1 MGKIT
6 GNDNDFP
13 TIKQVNDALT
23 GSNSTLDISAYATE
37 LFELKDTKY
46 VGLTDSSSAS
56 NEYLELTSPTLIEL
70 FDKIN
75 NTKPSLIYGKG
86 LWENSE
92 IEFTTNYNLCVT
104 KLSQY
109 NNYNYII
116 SFKIYLIAYGFVY
129 NFVVFKMLDSYFYHK
144 SMLEGISFL

>member
-6 GNDNDFP
+6 GNNNDFP

-23 GSNSTLDISAYATE
+23 GNNSTLDISTYVTE

-46 VGLTDSSSAS
+46 VGLTDSGSTN

-86 LWENSE
+86 LWGNNE
-92 IEFTTNYNLCVT
+92 IEFTTNYNLCNT
-104 KLSQY
+104 KLSPY
-109 NNYNYII
+109 NNYII

-129 NFVVFKMLDSYFYHK
+129 NFVVFKMLDGYLYHK